1 MLTTGLV
8 LFRKPI
14 EEVLA
19 ASRMALFD
27 VKVFYDQIEGGIFQW
42 VGCSI
47 TIVLIQHLKSLSEMN
62 VVNCIIIA

>member
-19 ASRMALFD
+19 ASRRALFD
-27 VKVFYDQIEGGIFQW
+27 VKVFYDQIEGGYFSGLVVALQ
-42 VGCSI
+42 
-47 TIVLIQHLKSLSEMN
+47 LS
-62 VVNCIIIA
+62 